1 MAISEHAMFIL
12 DRAGPRPAVGSKTK
26 MKNTFV
32 HGFLVAF
39 GLSAVNQMLASV
51 AIAMVQLSRSSKI
64 DKSWERVICGCK

>member
-32 HGFLVAF
+32 HGFSVVF
-39 GLSAVNQMLASV
+39 GLRQNGSIGRDCNGS
-51 AIAMVQLSRSSKI
+51 IK
-64 DKSWERVICGCK
+64 